1 MRRVFSSGWL
11 SLLLLPEL
19 LWCDVSLALSA
30 GEVLLLVVLVVVF
43 CGSSSSSSSLSFG

>member
-19 LWCDVSLALSA
+19 LWCDASLALSA
-30 GEVLLLVVLVVVF
+30 GEAAVLLVVF
-43 CGSSSSSSSLSFG
+43 CASSSSSSSLSSSG